1 MAITN
6 GLYELR
12 SMLLTSMAVTGSGYT
27 PVTGSNVMLY
37 SWNDGNNRK
46 WRLTQSNGRWR
57 LQNAAN
63 GLYMT
68 LASATPANGVNV
80 RQWTSSTAAIQYWN
94 VIETGETVN
103 YEGYTC
109 PVVKLGS
116 YATTD
121 GATWMFDVDKAM
133 TTNSTNMEINSSSSN
148 GSQTFALVPVTLCSN
163 SFPVAASLGWTAS
176 TSGNPYVTVAG
187 ASRTMYAGWRLPT
200 TWVPDQTRGYERRT
214 RTRLMDGETSTW
226 GAWGAWSQWA
236 DVDPYVRGEWCYDL
250 NAIDASFDQS
260 SYKARDVDVQV
271 RCKTSTTHGNA
282 ASRTVRAIADPTIA
296 LAVTGADE
304 EGFSVA
310 VTTDYTPATI
320 TITSLDFGGDE
331 LLATP
336 VKLEMLT
343 ASAALT
349 LPWPSLGT
357 LPEGDETVTATYT
370 RGTDLIATI
379 AGKKTATLAL
389 DYGTPPATAPTVTA
403 SDGLTLAVSH
413 AAGIA
418 GAWTS
423 DGRGVYPSEDGT
435 RVVYPFGRPFGLLVA
450 LGDGKL
456 WHASMTARDAMPC
469 HAWNW
474 DGGHLLLEHVTGR
487 MVTSRTIKAIADT
500 MELDA
505 RPWQTVT
512 FSDTLDG
519 QLKASGVLWAGSE
532 CTADDVVALMRAHN
546 ATYRAPSGEVM
557 HVAVTDASYET
568 DCNLTEVDVSMV
580 QVTR

>member
-1 MAITN
+1 MAITA

-12 SMLLTSMAVTGSGYT
+12 SMMLTSMAVTGSGYT
-27 PVTGSNVMLY
+27 PVTGSNVVLY
-37 SWNDGNNRK
+37 SLNDGNNRK

-57 LQNAAN
+57 LQNGAN

-68 LASATPANGVNV
+68 LGSSTPANGVNV
-80 RQWTSSTAAIQYWN
+80 RQWTSSTNAIQYWN
-94 VIETGETVN
+94 VIETGETVTLD
-103 YEGYTC
+103 GYTC

-121 GATWMFDVDKAM
+121 GATWMLDVDRAM
-133 TTNSTNMEINSSSSN
+133 TTNSTNMEINSANSN
-148 GSQTFALVPVTLCSN
+148 DSQKFVLFPVTLGNN
-163 SFPVAASLGWTAS
+163 SYPVPASLGWTAS
-176 TSGNPYVTVAG
+176 TDGNPYGTVAG
-187 ASRTMYAGWRLPT
+187 ASRTMYAGWRLPS
-200 TWVPDQTRGYERRT
+200 TWVPDETRGYERRV
-214 RTRLMDGETSTW
+214 RTRLMDGETSAW
-226 GAWGAWSQWA
+226 GAWGAWTQWA

-250 NAIDASFDQS
+250 NSIDASFDQS
-260 SYKARDVDVQV
+260 AYKARDVDVQV

-296 LAVTGADE
+296 LAVTGANA
-304 EGFSVA
+304 EGFAVT
-310 VTTDYTPATI
+310 VTTDYVPAHI

-343 ASAALT
+343 ASATLT
-349 LPWPSLGT
+349 LPWESLGT

-379 AGKKTATLAL
+379 AGTKTATLAL
-389 DYGTPPATAPTVTA
+389 DYGTPPSTAPTVTA

-423 DGRGVYPSEDGT
+423 DGHGVYPSEDGA

-487 MVTSRTIKAIADT
+487 MVTSRTIKAIAET
-500 MELDA
+500 MELDSRA
-505 RPWQTVT
+505 WQTVAV
-512 FSDTLDG
+512 SDTLDG
-519 QLKASGVLWAGSE
+519 TLKASGVLWAGSE
-532 CTADDVVALMRAHN
+532 CTAEDVVALMRAHN

-568 DCNLTEVDVSMV
+568 DSNLTEVDVSMV

>member
-27 PVTGSNVMLY
+27 PVRGSNVFLY

-46 WRLTQSNGRWR
+46 WRLSQSGSRWR

-68 LASATPANGVNV
+68 LGSSTPANGVNV
-80 RQWTSSTAAIQYWN
+80 RQWTSSTNAVQYWN

-103 YEGYTC
+103 YEGYAC
-109 PVVKLGS
+109 PVVRLGS

-121 GATWMFDVDKAM
+121 GATWMLDVDRAM
-133 TTNSTNMEINSSSSN
+133 TTNNANMEINRTNSN
-148 GSQTFALVPVTLCSN
+148 DSQKFALVPVTLLSN
-163 SFPVAASLGWTAS
+163 AYPVPASLGWTADTGGS
-176 TSGNPYVTVAG
+176 PYGTVAG
-187 ASRTMYAGWRLPT
+187 SDRTMYAGWRLPS
-200 TWVPDQTRGYERRT
+200 TWVPDESKVYERRT
-214 RTRLMDGETSTW
+214 RTRLMDVATSTW

-236 DVDPYVRGEWCYDL
+236 DVDPHVRGGWCYDL
-250 NAIDASFDQS
+250 NAIDASFDQAAH
-260 SYKARDVDVQV
+260 KARDVDVQV
-271 RCKTSTTHGNA
+271 RCRTSTTHGNA
-282 ASRTVRAIADPTIA
+282 ASRTVRAIADPTIS
-296 LAVTGADE
+296 LAVTGADA
-304 EGFSVA
+304 EGFVVT
-310 VTTDYTPATI
+310 VTTDHAPAHV
-320 TITSLDFGGDE
+320 TITSLDYGGEE

-336 VKLEMLT
+336 ARLEMLQPT
-343 ASAALT
+343 AALT
-349 LPWPSLGT
+349 LPWESLGA

-370 RGTDLIATI
+370 RGTDPFGTF
-379 AGKKTATLAL
+379 GGTKTATLAL
-389 DYGTPPATAPTVTA
+389 DYGTPPSTAPTVAA

-413 AAGIA
+413 AAGVA

-423 DGRGVYPSEDGT
+423 DGHGVYPSEDGE
-435 RVVYPFGRPFGLLVA
+435 RVVYPFGRPFDLLVA
-450 LGDGKL
+450 LGDGTL
-456 WHASMTARDAMPC
+456 YHAHMTARDAAPC

-474 DGGHLLLEHVTGR
+474 DGGYLLLEHVTGR
-487 MVTSRTIKAIADT
+487 MVTSRTFKAVADT
-500 MELDA
+500 MELDS

-519 QLKASGVLWAGSE
+519 SLKAAGVLWAGSE
-532 CTADDVVALMRAHN
+532 CTPDDVVALMRAHN

-557 HVAVTDASYET
+557 HVAVTDASYKT
-568 DCNLTEVDVSMV
+568 DSNLTEVDVSMT

>member
-1 MAITN
+1 MAITA
-6 GLYELR
+6 GIYELR

-27 PVTGSNVMLY
+27 PVTGSNVVLY
-37 SWNDGNNRK
+37 SLNDGNNRK
-46 WRLTQSNGRWR
+46 WHLTSTSSGWR

-68 LASATPANGVNV
+68 LASSTPANGVNV
-80 RQWTSSTAAIQYWN
+80 RQWTSSTNAIQYWN
-94 VIETGETVN
+94 VIETGDTVTLD
-103 YEGYTC
+103 GYTC

-116 YATTD
+116 YATSD
-121 GATWMFDVDKAM
+121 GATWMLDVDRAM
-133 TTNSTNMEINSSSSN
+133 TTNSANMEINSASSN
-148 GSQTFALVPVTLCSN
+148 DSQEFVLFPVTLCN
-163 SFPVAASLGWTAS
+163 SSYPVPASLGWTAS
-176 TSGNPYVTVAG
+176 TSGNPYGTVAG
-187 ASRTMYAGWRLPT
+187 ASRTMYAGWRLPS
-200 TWVPDQTRGYERRT
+200 TWVPDETRGYERRV

-236 DVDPYVRGEWCYDL
+236 DVDPIVRGEWCYDL
-250 NAIDASFDQS
+250 NAIDASFDQTT
-260 SYKARDVDVQV
+260 YKARDVDVQV
-271 RCKTSTTHGNA
+271 RCTTATTHGNA

-304 EGFSVA
+304 EGFAVT
-310 VTTDYTPATI
+310 VTTDYVPAHI
-320 TITSLDFGGDE
+320 TITSLDFGGEE
-331 LLATP
+331 LLSTP
-336 VKLEMLT
+336 VKLEMLGPT
-343 ASAALT
+343 AALT
-349 LPWPSLGT
+349 LPWESLGT

-370 RGTDLIATI
+370 RGTDLFSTLGGI
-379 AGKKTATLAL
+379 KTATLAL
-389 DYGTPPATAPTVTA
+389 DYGTPPSTAPTITA

-423 DGRGVYPSEDGT
+423 DGHGVYPSEDGT

-456 WHASMTARDAMPC
+456 WHASMSARDAMPC

-474 DGGHLLLEHVTGR
+474 DGGYLLLEHVTGR
-487 MVTSRTIKAIADT
+487 MVTSRTIKAVADT

-505 RPWQTVT
+505 RAWQTVT
-512 FSDTLDG
+512 FSDTLEG
-519 QLKASGVLWAGSE
+519 ELKAAGVLWAGSE
-532 CTADDVVALMRAHN
+532 CSSDDVVALMRAHN

-568 DCNLTEVDVSMV
+568 DSNLTEVDVSMV
-580 QVTR
+580 QVMR

>member
-1 MAITN
+1 MAITA

-46 WRLTQSNGRWR
+46 WRLTSTSSGWR

-68 LASATPANGVNV
+68 LGSSTPANGVNV
-80 RQWTSSTAAIQYWN
+80 RQWTSSTNAIQYWN
-94 VIETGETVN
+94 IIETGETVN
-103 YEGYTC
+103 YEGYIC
-109 PVVKLGS
+109 PVVRLGN
-116 YATTD
+116 YATSD
-121 GATWMFDVDKAM
+121 GATWMLDVDKAM
-133 TTNSTNMEINSSSSN
+133 TTNNANMEVNRTSSAD
-148 GSQTFALVPVTLCSN
+148 SQKFLLVPSTLLNN
-163 SFPVAASLGWTAS
+163 SYPVPASLGWTGS
-176 TSGNPYVTVAG
+176 TSGNPYVTVSG
-187 ASRTMYAGWRLPT
+187 ANRTMYAGWRLPS
-200 TWVPDQTRGYERRT
+200 TWVPDETRGYERRI
-214 RTRLMDGETSTW
+214 RTRLMDGETSAW

-236 DVDPYVRGEWCYDL
+236 DADPYVRGEWCYDL
-250 NAIDASFDQS
+250 NSIDASFDQS
-260 SYKARDVDVQV
+260 AYKARDVDVQV

-282 ASRTVRAIADPTIA
+282 ASRTVRAIADPTIS
-296 LAVTGADE
+296 LAVTGANA
-304 EGFSVA
+304 EGFEVT
-310 VTTDYTPATI
+310 VTTDYTPAHV
-320 TITSLDFGGDE
+320 TITSLDYDGKE

-336 VKLEMLT
+336 VKLDMLQPT
-343 ASAALT
+343 ATLT
-349 LPWPSLGT
+349 LPWESFGA

-370 RGTDLIATI
+370 RGTDLFATI
-379 AGKKTATLAL
+379 GGTKTATLAL
-389 DYGTPPATAPTVTA
+389 DYGTPPSTAPTVAA

-423 DGRGVYPSEDGT
+423 DGHGVYPSEDGE
-435 RVVYPFGRPFGLLVA
+435 RVVYPFGRPFDLLVA
-450 LGDGKL
+450 LGDGTL
-456 WHASMTARDAMPC
+456 WHAHMTVRDAMPC

-474 DGGHLLLEHVTGR
+474 DGGYLLLEHVTGR
-487 MVTSRTIKAIADT
+487 MVTSRTIKAVADT
-500 MELDA
+500 MELDSRA
-505 RPWQTVT
+505 WQTVT

-519 QLKASGVLWAGSE
+519 SLKASGVLWAGSE
-532 CTADDVVALMRAHN
+532 CTPADVVALMRAHN

-568 DCNLTEVDVSMV
+568 DSNLTEVDVSMV

>member
-1 MAITN
+1 MAITA

-12 SMLLTSMAVTGSGYT
+12 TILQTSMLVAGSGYT
-27 PVTGSNVMLY
+27 PVTGSNVFLY
-37 SWNDGNNRK
+37 SNNDGNNRK
-46 WRLTQSNGRWR
+46 WRLTSTSSGWR
-57 LQNAAN
+57 LQNGAN

-68 LASATPANGVNV
+68 LGSSTPANGVNV

-94 VIETGETVN
+94 VIETGETVTLD
-103 YEGYTC
+103 GYTC

-121 GATWMFDVDKAM
+121 GATWMLDVDGAM
-133 TTNSTNMEINSSSSN
+133 TTNSANMEINSTSSAD
-148 GSQTFALVPVTLCSN
+148 SQEFVLFPVTLCNN
-163 SFPVAASLGWTAS
+163 SYPVPASLGWTAS
-176 TSGNPYVTVAG
+176 TSGNPYGTVAG
-187 ASRTMYAGWRLPT
+187 AIRTMYAGWRLPS
-200 TWVPDQTRGYERRT
+200 TWVPDETRGYERRV

-236 DVDPYVRGEWCYDL
+236 DVDPYVRDEWCYDL
-250 NAIDASFDQS
+250 NSIDASFDQS
-260 SYKARDVDVQV
+260 TYKARDVDVQV
-271 RCKTSTTHGNA
+271 RCKTSATHGNA

-304 EGFSVA
+304 EGFAVT
-310 VTTDYTPATI
+310 VTTDYVPAHI
-320 TITSLDFGGDE
+320 TITSLDFGGEE

-336 VKLEMLT
+336 VRLEMLGPT
-343 ASAALT
+343 ATLT
-349 LPWPSLGT
+349 LPWESFGA

-370 RGTDLIATI
+370 RGTDLLATLS
-379 AGKKTATLAL
+379 GTKTATLSL
-389 DYGTPPATAPTVTA
+389 DYGTPPSTAPTVTA
-403 SDGLTLAVSH
+403 SDGCTLAVSH

-423 DGRGVYPSEDGT
+423 DGRGVYPSDDGT

-456 WHASMTARDAMPC
+456 YHATMTARDAAPC

-474 DGGHLLLEHVTGR
+474 DGGYLLLEHVTGR
-487 MVTSRTIKAIADT
+487 MVTSRTIKAVAET
-500 MELDA
+500 MELDSRA
-505 RPWQTVT
+505 WQTVT

-519 QLKASGVLWAGSE
+519 SLKASGVLWAGSE
-532 CTADDVVALMRAHN
+532 CTPDDVVALMRAHN
-546 ATYRAPSGEVM
+546 ATYRAPSGEVA

-568 DCNLTEVDVSMV
+568 DSNLTEVDVSMV